1 MGAQQ
6 MAIGISFSADVIKR
20 NRQLILVLRE
30 CVASYTATTLVGN
43 EQHDTQLDALIRL
56 RIEMRPLNG
65 PTTVIRT
72 DPAPGYRSLVDN
84 ELLHRHIMTLANGR
98 VKNRNKNP
106 VAEKVVQEQPV
117 WTHASKILACQPERY
132 KE

>member
-6 MAIGISFSADVIKR
+6 VAIGISFSADVIKR
-20 NRQLILVLRE
+20 NRQHILVLRE
-30 CVASYTATTLVGN
+30 CVASYTATTLMGN
-43 EQHDTQLDALIRL
+43 ERHDTQLDALIRL
-56 RIEMRPLNG
+56 CIEMRPLNG

-72 DPAPGYRSLVDN
+72 DPAPGYRSHVDN
-84 ELLHRHIMTLANGR
+84 ELLHRHIMTPANGR

-117 WTHASKILACQPERY
+117 
-132 KE
+132 